1 MYWLT
6 LLFRNLNTILI
17 DSKVLKRNNL
27 KKMSKVSIY
36 GEPLLPTVVGEEVAY
51 LTAMTPDSM
60 RQEFISKV
68 YSILWCQILFT
79 SFFIGL
85 CNQNTDVSSF
95 VISQYGQV
103 ISIICMVCLFVM
115 TVSLICFYEN
125 LKQKPYNWMYM
136 VLYTILM
143 TYLLGVVGVV
153 YSSQMLLLGG
163 ITTLSIFLGLSLYA
177 VQSKYDYTQYGNYL
191 IIALFSLI
199 LFGFILGF
207 TNIPILNTVYSVLG
221 AMIFAFYIVYDTQ
234 LIVGGNHRKHQ
245 FSTDDYVIA
254 SISLYLDIINMFLY
268 LMDLLNVI

>member
-1 MYWLT
+1 
-6 LLFRNLNTILI
+6 
-17 DSKVLKRNNL
+17 
-27 KKMSKVSIY
+27 MSKVSIY

-79 SFFIGL
+79 SLFIGL
-85 CNQNTDVSSF
+85 CNQNENVSSF

-115 TVSLICFYEN
+115 TIAVFCCYGN

-136 VLYTILM
+136 VLYTILT
-143 TYLLGVVGVV
+143 TYILGVVGVV

-177 VQSKYDYTQYGNYL
+177 VQSKYDYTQHGNYL

-199 LFGFILGF
+199 LFGFIIGF
-207 TNIPILNTVYSVLG
+207 TTIPILNTVYSVLG

-268 LMDLLNVI
+268 LMDLLNGR

>member
-136 VLYTILM
+136 VSYTILM

-191 IIALFSLI
+191 IIVLFSFI

-234 LIVGGNHRKHQ
+234 LIVGGKHRKHQ

-268 LMDLLNVI
+268 LMDLLNGR